1 MSAPPPAEHRFPKAS
16 FLISLVVLAAAPIG
30 HAALVAGPSVTVLLR
45 PDKPNALNHIPYVDV
60 TITIEGPSFPAG
72 PPLLRMPLV
81 VSNVET
87 VAATIEQLSAS
98 DAKGPLELTFKDDP
112 EGGPAQ
118 YRHWQ
123 APRATAGE
131 LVVHYRAP
139 ISDVL
144 APRGAA
150 PPLELKSDSGAFSGE
165 GDTCLLL
172 PESELP
178 WKFAIHWDLSRLN
191 PHAIGVSTFGKG
203 DVSPTSADLH
213 NLKASFFM
221 AGDVHIYPETPP
233 AAGFFAAWY
242 GNAPFDLL
250 KMVRSE
256 QKLYEFYETFFKR
269 PSTAPYGVFLREN
282 LVNAGG
288 GIELGKS
295 AFVATFGAKT
305 DPDELTI
312 TLAHE
317 MLHTFVGSLDTPPG
331 MESSWYSEGL
341 AVYYARLLAL
351 RAGQITPAQFL
362 ADLNSTAG
370 RYYTDALIHTPNH
383 EIGPNFWIDTRIR
396 VLPYDRGSM
405 YFAVVDG
412 ELRATS
418 GGKVKLDD
426 LLLAMLDRRKHNL
439 PLDQADWVEQLK
451 THLGEKGK
459 DEFEAMLGGAIQL
472 PEPQGFGP
480 CFTRITKPM
489 RRYQLGFD
497 PKVLVEHKR
506 IVRGL
511 IPGSAAELAGIR
523 NGDEITKPV
532 PQDML
537 QGQQDGI
544 LTLELLRDG
553 KPLKISYLP
562 RAETVDAYQW
572 ARTGNLP
579 DNACAY

>member
-1 MSAPPPAEHRFPKAS
+1 MIAKSRSPR
-16 FLISLVVLAAAPIG
+16 APILLG
-30 HAALVAGPSVTVLLR
+30 IALAVTAAGSYGNAQAGPSLTVTLK
-45 PDKPNALNHIPYVDV
+45 PDRPNALNHIAYVDV
-60 TITIEGPSFPAG
+60 TVTMDGLNTAAG
-72 PPLLRMPLV
+72 SPLLRMPLV
-81 VSNVET
+81 TSNVET
-87 VAATIEQLSAS
+87 VATTIERLSVT
-98 DAKGPLELTFKDDP
+98 DTKGPLELTFKDDT
-112 EGGPAQ
+112 EGGLAQ
-118 YRHWQ
+118 YRHWE
-123 APRATAGE
+123 AARAIEGE
-131 LVVHYRAP
+131 LVAHYRAP
-139 ISDVL
+139 ISEVL

-150 PPLELKSDSGAFSGE
+150 PPLELRSDSGAFSGE
-165 GDTCLLL
+165 GDTFLLL
-172 PESELP
+172 PEADLP
-178 WKFAIHWDLSRLN
+178 WKIAVRWDLRRLD
-191 PHAIGVSTFGKG
+191 ARALGVSTFGKG
-203 DVSPTSADLH
+203 DVAPAGAGLQDL
-213 NLKASFFM
+213 KGSFFM
-221 AGDVHIYPETPP
+221 GGDVHLYPETPP
-233 AAGFFAAWY
+233 AAGFFASWY

-256 QKLYEFYETFFKR
+256 QKLYEFYEKFFNR
-269 PSTAPYGVFLREN
+269 PSTAPYAVFLREN

-317 MLHTFVGSLDTPPG
+317 MLHTFVGSLDTPQG

-351 RAGQITPAQFL
+351 CAGQITPAQFL
-362 ADLNSTAG
+362 DDLNSTAG
-370 RYYTDALIHTPNH
+370 RYYTDALIHTPNDQ
-383 EIGPNFWIDTRIR
+383 IGPNFWIDTRIR

-405 YFAVVDG
+405 YFAVLDG
-412 ELRATS
+412 ELRKAS
-418 GGKVKLDD
+418 DGRVKLDD
-426 LLLAMLDRRKHNL
+426 LLLAMLDRRRHNL
-439 PLDQADWVEQLK
+439 PLDKADWIDQVK

-459 DEFEAMLGGAIQL
+459 EEFEAMLGGAIMI

-497 PKVLVEHKR
+497 PKVLVEHRR

-511 IPGSAAELAGIR
+511 IPHSAADLAGVK

-537 QGQQDGI
+537 QGQQDGM

-553 KPLKISYLP
+553 KSLKISYLP

-572 ARTGNLP
+572 IRAGNLP
-579 DNACAY
+579 DSDCAY